1 MNNNVYIL
9 DSTLRDGAQAEG
21 ISFSVEDK
29 LNIVTLLDG
38 LGISFIEAGNP
49 GSNPKDLAFFE
60 AAGKLPL
67 KHAKLVAFGS
77 TRRKNTSAADDT
89 NVRALLSAGTKHIAL
104 FGKSWDLHVEQV
116 IHTALDENLRMI
128 EDTIRYLTEQGKT
141 VFFDAEHFFDGY
153 KQNPDYAL
161 ATLEAAV
168 RGGADTLVLCDTNGG
183 CFPHEVDSITR
194 TVAAAFPAHPLG
206 IHAHNDGGMAAANSV
221 VSVQTG
227 ARQVQGTFLGFGE
240 RTGNANLSTIIP
252 GLQLK
257 LGFDCI
263 PPENMPTLT
272 TTARAIAEVCNVNL
286 RKNEPYVG
294 TSAFAHKAGM
304 HADGVLKTSVSFEHI
319 TPEQVGNE
327 RRFLMSEMAGRTA
340 ILQKINKVLPHLN
353 KDSPETL
360 KVMDALKELEHQ
372 GYQFEGAES
381 SFELLVQK
389 LTGRY
394 QPFFELMNY
403 KIVSAQPCE
412 AGCSSSATVKIR
424 VGDRVQLMA
433 AEGNGPVNALDIAIR
448 QALEVFYPALATV
461 HLTDYKVRVMDSNAT
476 AATVRVLISSTDG
489 QRVWTTVGVSS
500 DIIEASWIALRDSIE
515 YKLSKDEER
524 QYSRLT

>member
-1 MNNNVYIL
+1 MDNKVYIF

-29 LNIVTLLDG
+29 LSIVTLLDE
-38 LGISFIEAGNP
+38 LGIPFIEAGNP

-60 AAGKLPL
+60 EVGKLPL

-77 TRRKNTSAADDT
+77 TRRKNSSAADDA
-89 NVRALLSAGTKHIAL
+89 NVRALLSANTEYIAL

-116 IHTALDENLRMI
+116 IHTTLEENLLMI

-153 KQNPDYAL
+153 KNNPGYAL
-161 ATLEAAV
+161 ATLGAAV
-168 RGGADTLVLCDTNGG
+168 RGGAATLVLCDTNGG
-183 CFPHEVDSITR
+183 CFPHEVNRIIHA
-194 TVAAAFPAHPLG
+194 VAETFPGHQLG
-206 IHAHNDGGMAAANSV
+206 IHVHNDGGMAVANSV
-221 VSVQTG
+221 EAVQAG
-227 ARQVQGTFLGFGE
+227 VRQVQGTYLGFGE

-263 PPENMPTLT
+263 PPENMAALT
-272 TTARAIAEVCNVNL
+272 TTARAMAEVCNVNL

-319 TPEQVGNE
+319 APEQVGNE

-340 ILQKINKVLPHLN
+340 ILQKINKLIPHLN

-389 LTGRY
+389 LTDRY
-394 QPFFELMNY
+394 QPFFELINY

-412 AGCSSSATVKIR
+412 VGCSSSATVKIR

-433 AEGNGPVNALDIAIR
+433 AEGNGPVNALDTAIR
-448 QALEVFYPALATV
+448 RALEVFYPRLTTV
-461 HLTDYKVRVMDSNAT
+461 HLTDYKVRVMDSKAT
-476 AATVRVLISSTDG
+476 AATVRVLITSTDG
-489 QRVWTTVGVSS
+489 KRVWSTVGVSG

-515 YKLSKDEER
+515 YKLSKDAE
-524 QYSRLT
+524 S